1 VRVLLLDI
9 EGTTTPLEFVT
20 GVLFPFAR
28 GHVRAFLQAH
38 ADDPAVGDDLARLR
52 AEHADDQRR
61 GLAPPPWSDTA
72 DAVTAYV
79 HFLMDHDR
87 KSTGLK
93 AVQGRIWHEGYRSG
107 ALAGDLYPDVPSAFA
122 RWREQ
127 GREIAIF
134 SSGSVLAQRLLFGH
148 TPVGDLTGFI
158 RAYFDTTTGPKREA
172 QSYGVIAAALGCP
185 AADVLFVSDV
195 GEELD
200 AALEAGMGTALCVR
214 PGSRA
219 GGGPHPVVSTFDL
232 VCP

>member
-1 VRVLLLDI
+1 VLLLDI

-28 GHVRAFLQAH
+28 AHVHGFLEAH
-38 ADDPAVGDDLARLR
+38 AADPAVREDFARLR
-52 AEHADDQRR
+52 DEHAEDERQ
-61 GLAPPPWSDTA
+61 GLTPPHWSDTP

-79 HFLMDHDR
+79 HFLMDHDH

-93 AVQGRIWHEGYRSG
+93 ALQGRIWEEGYRSG
-107 ALAGDLYPDVPSAFA
+107 ALAGDLYPDVPAAFA
-122 RWREQ
+122 RWHGH

-134 SSGSVLAQRLLFGH
+134 SSGSVLAQKLLFGH

-158 RAYFDTTTGPKREA
+158 RGYFDTTTGPKRDQ
-172 QSYGVIAAALGCP
+172 QSYRAIAAALGFAP
-185 AADVLFVSDV
+185 ADVLFLSDV

-200 AALEAGMGTALCVR
+200 AARQAGMETALCVR
-214 PGSRA
+214 PGARA
-219 GGGPHPVVSTFDL
+219 GTGPHPVVSTFDL